1 MCELYNIC
9 TMNFEFTKEVKKM
22 TKEEFIEKIYS
33 TLKND
38 LVAMFTKTENGIEVR
53 LVGGQTF
60 VLTAEEKQA

>member
-1 MCELYNIC
+1 
-9 TMNFEFTKEVKKM
+9 M